1 MFEKMVTMLNFR
13 SKKLLVSVMAL
24 SIVMILLGYQ
34 YIQNSPS
41 IINLDTYNKL
51 LTTGVIEKAKISQN
65 EVILYTT
72 KGTYSI
78 AKDGIMI
85 KDLLKKVPIE
95 VENNSDYTN
104 MLMTA
109 LMFAFV
115 LLWVILYAKKRQMK
129 EQLEREEKK
138 ETKMF
143 SLDSLTSF
151 EVHPAISKIK
161 FSDVAG
167 IKEVKEELE
176 EIVDFLKSPTKYLK
190 YGISLPKGVL
200 LIGPPGVGKTLIA
213 RAVAGEANVPFFYQ
227 SGASFVQIYVGMGA
241 KRVRELFSHAK
252 AYAPSIIFIDEID
265 AVGKA
270 RGGMRNDERE
280 STLNQLLTEMDGFED
295 NSGVI
300 VIGATNKIEVIDE
313 ALLRSGRFDRRVFIS
328 LPDLL
333 DRKDI
338 LQIYLKDKPS
348 QVNIDEI
355 AKMSVGFSGAALSTF
370 VNEAAINALRRKS
383 QVIEQ
388 EDFTAVKLKVLLGKT
403 KVLSYSDEEKRIQ
416 SVYQGAKAL
425 CAYWF
430 EVDFDKITI
439 INDRLKDIDKEI
451 ESKTQMLSKV
461 KVYLAGTVA
470 TKIKYN
476 EKFSNATE
484 DLKRATRIVQNMV
497 EHYGMGDKVVPNNY
511 DVEKI
516 LDEAFAE
523 VEKFLLGMG
532 STLDS
537 ISDILFEKESVS
549 REDLKKILN
558 EIF

>member
-1 MFEKMVTMLNFR
+1 MLNFR